1 MPVTKRSTS
10 SNPQNA
16 KKSATPA
23 SDDSVVLQTE
33 ALGFLIRQVHRAFV
47 RTLTERLT
55 PYDISPAQWTALRAL
70 WRKDGY
76 SQVELAQR
84 LHVEKA
90 ALTAVLESLEKK
102 ELIRRERSDGDKRR
116 WNVHLTKAGRL
127 LEADLLPL
135 ASQIDTQALRG
146 FSAEQTVH
154 LRHALVQALAN
165 LQ

>member
-10 SNPQNA
+10 SNPHNA
-16 KKSATPA
+16 ENSSAPA
-23 SDDSVVLQTE
+23 ADDSAVLQTE
-33 ALGFLIRQVHRAFV
+33 ALGFLIRHVHRAFV
-47 RTLTERLT
+47 RTLTERLA
-55 PYDISPAQWTALRAL
+55 PHDISPAQWTALRAL

-102 ELIRRERSDGDKRR
+102 ELIRRERSDDDKRR
-116 WNVHLTKAGRL
+116 WNVYLTKAGRR

-135 ASQIDTQALRG
+135 ASQIDTQALGG
-146 FSAEQTVH
+146 FSAEQTGH
-154 LRHALVQALAN
+154 FRHALLQVLAN

>member
-1 MPVTKRSTS
+1 MPVTRSPIPTHS
-10 SNPQNA
+10 Q
-16 KKSATPA
+16 
-23 SDDSVVLQTE
+23 SDEGTGAPLFDETVVLQSE
-33 ALGFLIRQVHRAFV
+33 ALGFVIRQVHRAFV
-47 RTLTERLT
+47 RKLVEHLA

-102 ELIRRERSDGDKRR
+102 ELIRRERSNGDKRR
-116 WNVHLTKAGRL
+116 WNVYLTRTGRR

-135 ASQIDTQALRG
+135 ASQIDSEALRG
-146 FSAEQTVH
+146 FSREQIGHFRQSLLQVLT
-154 LRHALVQALAN
+154 N

>member
-10 SNPQNA
+10 PNPHNA
-16 KKSATPA
+16 KKSDIPA
-23 SDDSVVLQTE
+23 SDDSVVLQSE
-33 ALGFLIRQVHRAFV
+33 ALGFLIRHVHRAFV
-47 RTLTERLT
+47 RSLVEHLA

-84 LHVEKA
+84 LRVEKA

-102 ELIRRERSDGDKRR
+102 ELILRERSDGDKRR

-146 FSAEQTVH
+146 FSNEQTAH
-154 LRHALVQALAN
+154 FRHALLQVLTN